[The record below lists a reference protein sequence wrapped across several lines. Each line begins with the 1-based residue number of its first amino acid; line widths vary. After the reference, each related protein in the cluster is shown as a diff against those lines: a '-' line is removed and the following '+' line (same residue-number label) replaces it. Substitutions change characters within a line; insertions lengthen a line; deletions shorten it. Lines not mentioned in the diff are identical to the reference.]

1 MPPTQRHVP
10 AELQAPFLLLAR
22 TSCKPFVPATTFQVP
37 GLQVHTLEAKDIW
50 LRDFM
55 PVRTGPDRFV
65 WFRYEPDYLRNR
77 SAYRTP
83 KAMLQP
89 QLPWLREREADGRCQ
104 HSALNVDGGNV
115 VGRSGR
121 YLMVEKVLRENE
133 GMTEPVVSQLEEAL
147 HGEVILL
154 PQQGGDPLGHAD
166 GAVRWLDDTTVLMSD
181 FRRVDSGYDQILLA
195 TLRERGLA
203 VERFPYGE
211 VADSGQGSDEQI
223 PTATGCYLNFL
234 EVAGHLFLP
243 QFGLAED
250 REALAEASRL
260 YPRHRLVPVPC
271 RRLSREGGVLNCMT
285 WEVKGASI

>member
-1 MPPTQRHVP
+1 
-10 AELQAPFLLLAR
+10 
-22 TSCKPFVPATTFQVP
+22 
-37 GLQVHTLEAKDIW
+37 VHTLEAKDIW

-243 QFGLAED
+243 
-250 REALAEASRL
+250 ALPPPPARARAL
-260 YPRHRLVPVPC
+260 PAAVPGG
-271 RRLSREGGVLNCMT
+271 RRAQLHDLGG
-285 WEVKGASI
+285 KGSFHLKKSTKKNSNNFRGEPWH